1 MSNKNEIPTP
11 YDIEG
16 LTSFAKRHLVKALL
30 MLVVEVLVL
39 VLSTLTIIFYGSY
52 LPVFIIALI
61 AACAAVVLCGR
72 LIKDFSFSDFSMAC
86 GEISDVHKEIRTHT
100 TTKVGGINLFGVRK
114 YDQDG
119 KNEIRIGV
127 FISEGEGVKGYFLN
141 DVNEDHVDYYETKG
155 EAIHIWGTR
164 FPVKLEI
171 DTDKWLCPVCGEFN
185 TSEEKSCVRCE
196 RKILK

>member
-1 MSNKNEIPTP
+1 MSNKNEVSAP

-16 LTSFAKRHLVKALL
+16 LASSAKKRLIKALL
-30 MLVVEVLVL
+30 MLVLGVLVL
-39 VLSTLTIIFYGSY
+39 ALSILAIIFYGSY
-52 LPVFIIALI
+52 LPVFIIGLI
-61 AACAAVVLCGR
+61 AACVAAVLCGR
-72 LIKDFSFSDFSMAC
+72 LIKNISFSNFSTAC

-100 TTKVGGINLFGVRK
+100 TTKVGGINPFGVRK

-127 FISEGEGVKGYFLN
+127 FIREGEGVKGYFLN
-141 DVNEDHVDYYETKG
+141 DVNEDHVDYYEAGG

-171 DTDKWLCPVCGEFN
+171 DTDEGLCPVCGEFN
-185 TSEEKSCVRCE
+185 ANEEKTCVRCK